1 MDVNPLLKGPASAGP
16 LFDVVGKLVR
26 YLMAF
31 ALIALV
37 SLVSA
42 EVILRAIANSSF
54 GFVEELTGYLVVA
67 LTLFGAALALRSNTL
82 FRVGFIFSAF
92 PNRVQKVLWYL
103 FIGIALLICAVLA
116 WKSYQ
121 LVGSSFTRGK
131 FAPTVLRTPLWIPQV
146 CMPLGFLTIGL
157 FLIEQ
162 FLLSLRPQHR
172 EG

>member
-1 MDVNPLLKGPASAGP
+1 MDVNSLQKGPASAGP
-16 LFDVVGKLVR
+16 LFDVVGKLVG

-31 ALIALV
+31 ALITLV
-37 SLVSA
+37 TLVGG
-42 EVILRAIANSSF
+42 EVILRAVANSSF

-92 PNRVQKVLWYL
+92 PKRVQKLLWYL
-103 FIGIALLICAVLA
+103 FIGISLFVCAVLA

-121 LVGSSFTRGK
+121 LVGSSLTRGK

-162 FLLSLRPQHR
+162 FLLSLRPEQR

>member
-1 MDVNPLLKGPASAGP
+1 MDVNSLRKGPASAGP
-16 LFDVVGKLVR
+16 LFDAVGKIVR
-26 YLMAF
+26 FLMAF
-31 ALIALV
+31 TLIALV
-37 SLVSA
+37 SLVSG
-42 EVILRAIANSSF
+42 EVMLRTVANSSF

-67 LTLFGAALALRSNTL
+67 FTLFGAALALRSNTL

-92 PNRVQKVLWYL
+92 PKRVQKLLLHL
-103 FIGIALLICAVLA
+103 FIGISLFICAVLA

-121 LVGSSFTRGK
+121 LVGSSLTRGK
-131 FAPTVLRTPLWIPQV
+131 FAPTVLRTPLWIPQI

-162 FLLSLRPQHR
+162 FLLSLRPDQK